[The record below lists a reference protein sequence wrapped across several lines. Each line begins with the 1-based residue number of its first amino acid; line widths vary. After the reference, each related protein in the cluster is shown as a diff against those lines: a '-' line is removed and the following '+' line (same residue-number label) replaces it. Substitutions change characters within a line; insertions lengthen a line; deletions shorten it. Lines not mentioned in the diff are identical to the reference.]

1 MDYKEMFEVKE
12 EIRKSL
18 EDVAER
24 AARSVFAKVDKQS
37 LEGAVITGHIAKQ
50 EFLDAFDLE
59 YMFLFN
65 QCDEIETD
73 VVSGKK

>member
-1 MDYKEMFEVKE
+1 MDYKEIFEIKE
-12 EIRKSL
+12 EISKSIEEVAQRAAKKVFASVDKKSL
-18 EDVAER
+18 E
-24 AARSVFAKVDKQS
+24 S
-37 LEGAVITGHIAKQ
+37 AVITGHIAKQ

-59 YMFLFN
+59 YMLLFN